1 MEHNSPLDECG
12 MSRVHPAKIYCVKGL
27 GSDLP
32 EEKADTQYCSQVI
45 KSASTGMVVLTV
57 YTLIRCDGNTMGF
70 LLKSHNS
77 SLTIRKYES
86 NPNWYHIH
94 NISVFLGIFKVKAKR
109 RG

>member
-32 EEKADTQYCSQVI
+32 EEKADMQYCSQVI
-45 KSASTGMVVLTV
+45 KSASTGMVVLTI

-86 NPNWYHIH
+86 NPNWYHLH